1 MISVNQLLQDIA
13 KPLTDD
19 IQVSAIS
26 MDSRVVKADSLF
38 IASAK
43 QSAMR
48 QQHIQQA
55 IAAGA
60 IIVIVDAEQSV
71 EAQVPV
77 IKVVDLDQQI
87 SAIGDR
93 FYDQPSKG
101 MTVIAVTGTN
111 GKTSVSQ
118 FIAQSL
124 ESAGKPCG
132 VIGTLGQGRFN
143 DLQDTGMTTPNP
155 LQLQQTFAGMRDAG
169 IEYVVLEASSH
180 ALAQGR
186 LNAIAID
193 IAVLTNL
200 SRDHLDYHGD
210 MQSYAAAK
218 QRLFLMPTVTTAIV
232 NIDDA
237 FGKTL
242 HEQQQPAAIN
252 WLTYSQQQI
261 ADWQAKNVRFDA
273 AGIHFELVENT
284 MGLGIDAGLLGR
296 FNIDNLLATA
306 AVLSALNF
314 AASNIAHCL
323 LQLQPVSGRMQ
334 LLQHANSPAV
344 VVDYAHTPDA
354 LSQAL
359 TAMRQHLNQNADLWC
374 VFGCGGDR
382 DRGKRS
388 LMGTQAEQLASR
400 VVLTDDNPRS
410 EVSDSIIAD
419 ISAGMQQPQ
428 NAVIMSD
435 RRQAIFYAVS
445 EAANDDMVLVAGKG
459 HESYQEK
466 QGNRQ
471 PFSDIAVV
479 REALQA
485 RQHHFGASI

>member
-1 MISVNQLLQDIA
+1 MISINQLIQDLA
-13 KPLTDD
+13 KPLADD

-26 MDSRVVKADSLF
+26 MDSRSVQADSLF

-48 QQHIQQA
+48 QQHVKQA
-55 IAAGA
+55 IADGAKA
-60 IIVIVDAEQSV
+60 IIIDATQSV
-71 EAQVPV
+71 EATVPV
-77 IKVVDLDQQI
+77 IKMVDLDQQVSI
-87 SAIGDR
+87 IGDR
-93 FYDQPSKG
+93 FYGQPSKN
-101 MTVIAVTGTN
+101 MVVIAVTGTN

-124 ESAGKPCG
+124 ELMEKPCG
-132 VIGTLGQGRFN
+132 VIGTLGQGRLS

-210 MQSYAAAK
+210 MQAYAAAK
-218 QRLFLMPTVTTAIV
+218 RRLFLMPEVKTAIV

-242 HEQQQPAAIN
+242 HEQQQPAAVK
-252 WLTYSQQQI
+252 WFSYSQQQI
-261 ADWQAKNVRFDA
+261 ADWQAKNIRFDA
-273 AGIHFELVENT
+273 AGLHFQLSANTNELS
-284 MGLGIDAGLLGR
+284 IDAGLLGR

-306 AVLSALNF
+306 AVLSTLRFKPAE
-314 AASNIAHCL
+314 IARCL
-323 LQLQPVSGRMQ
+323 SQLQPVSGRMQ
-334 LLQHANSPAV
+334 LLQQANSPAV

-359 TAMRQHLNQNADLWC
+359 SAMRQHLNQSADLWC

-382 DRGKRS
+382 DRGKRP
-388 LMGTQAEQLASR
+388 LMGAQAEQLASR

-410 EVSDSIIAD
+410 EDSDRIIAE

-428 NAVIMSD
+428 NAVILND

-459 HESYQEK
+459 HENYQEK
-466 QGNRQ
+466 QGSKQ
-471 PFSDIAVV
+471 PFSDVAVV
-479 REALQA
+479 WEALQA
-485 RQHHFGASI
+485 RQQHFGANV